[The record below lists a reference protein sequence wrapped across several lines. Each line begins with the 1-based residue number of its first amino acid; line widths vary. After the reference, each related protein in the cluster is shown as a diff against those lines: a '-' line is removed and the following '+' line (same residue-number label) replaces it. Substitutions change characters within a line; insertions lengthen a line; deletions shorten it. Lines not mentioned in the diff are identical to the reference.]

1 MEKSCL
7 VVWWAREAELAGEG
21 GLWEAAARRDGTR
34 IALIGSGDLAI
45 GTRGARDP
53 RSVGCNDARG
63 TGEGARE
70 CDAEGG
76 HDGPGPI
83 MSAV

>member
-1 MEKSCL
+1 MRAA
-7 VVWWAREAELAGEG
+7 WWRGECAEQSWQVKG
-21 GLWEAAARRDGTR
+21 GVWEAAARRDGTQ
-34 IALIGSGDLAI
+34 IALIGSGDLATC
-45 GTRGARDP
+45 TRGARDL

-63 TGEGARE
+63 TGEGARA

-76 HDGPGPI
+76 HGGPGPT